1 MFCFFSLSEMFGG
14 VWAPCFLFRQVMNL
28 KNPCH
33 IAPSERKKKKKEDLI
48 VPCYVHEAVN
58 SFSRV
63 GSIEQSDAHIV
74 QSTVQTDRQLLGK
87 MSYVSA

>member
-1 MFCFFSLSEMFGG
+1 MGSLLSLQTSDEFKK
-14 VWAPCFLFRQVMNL
+14 PLSYC
-28 KNPCH
+28 
-33 IAPSERKKKKKEDLI
+33 SERKEKKKKEDLI

>member
-33 IAPSERKKKKKEDLI
+33 IAPSERKKKKK
-48 VPCYVHEAVN
+48 
-58 SFSRV
+58 R
-63 GSIEQSDAHIV
+63 GSHSTLLRTRSGKQFLQSG
-74 QSTVQTDRQLLGK
+74 LN
-87 MSYVSA
+87 